1 MTIHN
6 LSATDARTS
15 EEARDLQTLLF
26 IDLHTSL
33 GAEPEGIPE
42 AERLSEPDHHDIHL
56 DLHSEESKHSPFEGI
71 GITLTEPSL
80 VFAVTWNVRLPVTC
94 ALWSRRA
101 ATWSTWRLCFCLSR
115 MAILLPA
122 PSKTAVGGG
131 FIHGF
136 IHRVRAR
143 ALR

>member
-56 DLHSEESKHSPFEGI
+56 DLHSEDSKHSPFEGI

-80 VFAVTWNVRLPVTC
+80 VARFRGVRRDLEREIAGDMCTVEQARRYLEHLEIVLLLEQDGDTP
-94 ALWSRRA
+94 SR
-101 ATWSTWRLCFCLSR
+101 SF
-115 MAILLPA
+115 
-122 PSKTAVGGG
+122 
-131 FIHGF
+131 
-136 IHRVRAR
+136 
-143 ALR
+143 

>member
-42 AERLSEPDHHDIHL
+42 AERLSESDHHDIHL
-56 DLHSEESKHSPFEGI
+56 DLHAEESKHSPFEGI

-80 VFAVTWNVRLPVTC
+80 VARFRGVRRDLEREIAGDMCTVEQARRYLEHLEIVLLLEQDGDTP
-94 ALWSRRA
+94 SR
-101 ATWSTWRLCFCLSR
+101 SF
-115 MAILLPA
+115 
-122 PSKTAVGGG
+122 
-131 FIHGF
+131 
-136 IHRVRAR
+136 
-143 ALR
+143 